1 MKFLHTSDWHIG
13 RTLNGFSL
21 LEEQK
26 YAFEQILSLAKQNQ
40 VDGIIIAGDLY
51 DRAVPSA
58 ESVITFNQMLRE
70 MNIIEKF
77 PIYMIS
83 GNHDGAKRLSYAKDW
98 LDFNNLHLRTSLEEA
113 FIPVETKETQIF
125 LLPFFDPMDARIY
138 FSNQGLD
145 EDDTKQIKT
154 IDDAMTLVIS
164 KMKSQFNNEK
174 NQVLVTHFAV
184 SPHKEEIVLTSET
197 SSKVGGLSTLNV
209 SQFADFDY
217 VALGHIHTRLASPS
231 DKVQYS
237 GSPVKFN
244 TKEASTPKGI
254 FVVEIK
260 EKMLNSNFL
269 PLQVKTDLVVLEEE
283 WEQLI
288 NRDFYER
295 QPLNKAWF
303 AITIKNFDRTK
314 LVGQN
319 LRAQLQKIYGTIIE
333 LDYQFEKRQLTRS
346 RSQDIE
352 TLDNVEIL
360 SSFYK
365 FTTGETLDDVQIA
378 IIESTF
384 NELEGEK

>member
-98 LDFNNLHLRTSLEEA
+98 LDYNNLHLRTSLEEA

-145 EDDTKQIKT
+145 EEDTKQIKT

-164 KMKSQFNNEK
+164 KMKSQFNNKK

-244 TKEASTPKGI
+244 TKEAST
-254 FVVEIK
+254 
-260 EKMLNSNFL
+260 
-269 PLQVKTDLVVLEEE
+269 
-283 WEQLI
+283 
-288 NRDFYER
+288 
-295 QPLNKAWF
+295 
-303 AITIKNFDRTK
+303 
-314 LVGQN
+314 
-319 LRAQLQKIYGTIIE
+319 QK
-333 LDYQFEKRQLTRS
+333 
-346 RSQDIE
+346 
-352 TLDNVEIL
+352 
-360 SSFYK
+360 
-365 FTTGETLDDVQIA
+365 
-378 IIESTF
+378 
-384 NELEGEK
+384 